1 MTDDIFKFMRQR
13 GVVRAREAVVAGFPR
28 NRLASL
34 ARAGDILR
42 LSRGVYTL
50 PGLHLDQ
57 NFELAMVQKRI
68 PHAVFCLISAL
79 SFHDLTTQIPH
90 GFWIAIPR
98 GSSRPTPWGPKL
110 YISTLSPKAYGFGIE
125 DYDIDGST
133 IRVYSPAKTVADC
146 FKFRNQVGL
155 DIAMEAL
162 KDAWR
167 QRLATVDE
175 LAAAARINRVERV
188 MRPYVETVV
197 HSC

>member
-1 MTDDIFKFMRQR
+1 MADDIFKFMRQR
-13 GVVRAREAVVAGFPR
+13 GVVRAREAVAAGFSR
-28 NRLASL
+28 NRLADL
-34 ARAGDILR
+34 ARAGDIIR
-42 LSRGVYTL
+42 LSRGVYAL
-50 PGLHLDQ
+50 PEMHLDR
-57 NFELAMVQKRI
+57 NFELVEVQKRI

-79 SFHDLTTQIPH
+79 SFHELTTQIPH

-110 YISTLSPKAYGFGIE
+110 FISTLSPEAYSFGIE
-125 DYDIDGST
+125 EHNIDGST

-167 QRLATVDE
+167 ERLVTVDE
-175 LAAAARINRVERV
+175 LVAAARINRVERV

-197 HSC
+197 HS